1 MTHECVAS
9 SGTCAAIMP
18 CHPSMHLRMTQPPSC
33 SCLAHG
39 CVQTLAIVRRT
50 FERNMQRGKNNLA
63 LAAKLEQYICRC
75 RR

>member
-1 MTHECVAS
+1 MMQLLAS
-9 SGTCAAIMP
+9 APA
-18 CHPSMHLRMTQPPSC
+18 C
-33 SCLAHG
+33 SCMAHG

-63 LAAKLEQYICRC
+63 LAAKLEQYIRRC